1 MMRMISIRSVEQ
13 PEFRVRDKI
22 ARADG
27 SYQGIPEELLRVR
40 EDSNWAKIR
49 ERDSMVRCHLVR
61 WAHHPDPPALDIY

>member
-27 SYQGIPEELLRVR
+27 PYQGIPGVLLRVR
-40 EDSNWAKIR
+40 EDTDWSEIT
-49 ERDSMVRCHLVR
+49 ERDSVVRCHPIR
-61 WAHHPDPPALDIY
+61 WAHHPDPAALDIY